1 MADVAL
7 HKPARSHHMLKLV
20 PHAADFGI
28 SRPIRHQHRL
38 NRRRTGSNVVW
49 RWHTRSSVAADKRQ
63 ALLGQSRR
71 DRRRAS
77 VLRARAANGSRLET
91 EAWHAKRF
99 AMVNMFGLRLPWR
112 AAGRSEG
119 SAVRV
124 ANEACVLHDA
134 SYWRCMRVVGSR
146 SAVFTLL
153 EQTTDITAERL
164 SARLGLGREVQC
176 RLFESSSAAV
186 SVVGPVRLLTCHDS
200 NLSEGDAAV
209 WLFVHPTA
217 LPLASTVLV
226 AASSLLGGR
235 SVAVTPG
242 PTLLRFQ
249 LRGPTSH
256 AVLTRAL
263 AHVDDTPPPPP
274 PPTSVGSPSA
284 APLRQPV
291 SGLPV
296 WRALCALSSP
306 STLPSRVVLA
316 VCVSHPTH
324 VRPPAAGRAA
334 IPVRPSPLLQELL
347 TAWPP
352 SLANRSALYAAATGA
367 EATGSGRHSA
377 PAAPL
382 ELLLVQE
389 PAAATGSHSSGAAAG
404 VRGGFGSGWDMLL
417 PAGSG
422 RAVWHALVQAGA
434 RVVGLK
440 EMHALGLHADQPFVS
455 HDTPD
460 DLNRLQ
466 RELAEAQTQHE
477 APAAR
482 LTSRKPRPAA
492 TKRTKRF
499 GPDWTVRAPSRAPP
513 AYSEAPFRAQVPTTA
528 PPVPE
533 PNVKE
538 GAGTGT
544 TMAAAESPTA
554 QPVALVQIVH
564 FCRLRAA
571 KEPTLA
577 LATALTT
584 ALASAT
590 GARPLVPADEKA
602 AMSCMP
608 PLPRTILP
616 RMLLRVRLTLP
627 RRGGARAPAFIFAA
641 EQPAIDAWHTDLQ
654 WRGSL
659 LTSGQGPDIQIRQ
672 AGELL
677 GLVTDGGFS
686 RLFGCGVAVGYCAA
700 VPFLTLLH
708 GPAHLSDGPANLS
721 SRHGDGEVGGGPF
734 SFRAAILVMVRSA
747 HSRMLRPA
755 IAEVILD

>member
-1 MADVAL
+1 MDHASS
-7 HKPARSHHMLKLV
+7 RGTHHMLKLM

-77 VLRARAANGSRLET
+77 VLRARAANGGGLET

-112 AAGRSEG
+112 AADRSEG

-146 SAVFTLL
+146 SAVFALL

-176 RLFESSSAAV
+176 RLFESSSNPAAI

-226 AASSLLGGR
+226 AAIGLLGGH
-235 SVAVTPG
+235 SVAVSPG

-263 AHVDDTPPPPP
+263 AHVDDTPAPP

-296 WRALCALSSP
+296 WRALCALSS
-306 STLPSRVVLA
+306 TAMLPSRVVLA

-334 IPVRPSPLLQELL
+334 NPVRPSPLLQGLL

-352 SLANRSALYAAATGA
+352 SLANRSALYAAATDAAATGA
-367 EATGSGRHSA
+367 EVTGSGRRSA
-377 PAAPL
+377 TAAPL

-389 PAAATGSHSSGAAAG
+389 PAAATMGSGFTPHSHSFGAAAG
-404 VRGGFGSGWDMLL
+404 VRGGFGSGWDVLL

-440 EMHALGLHADQPFVS
+440 EMHALGLHAEQPFVS

-460 DLNRLQ
+460 DLVRLQ
-466 RELAEAQTQHE
+466 RELAEAQIQHE

-482 LTSRKPRPAA
+482 LSSHKPRPA
-492 TKRTKRF
+492 TKLMKRF
-499 GPDWTVRAPSRAPP
+499 GPDWTGHAPCRASP
-513 AYSEAPFRAQVPTTA
+513 AYSGAPFRAQEPTAA
-528 PPVPE
+528 PLVPE
-533 PNVKE
+533 PTVKE
-538 GAGTGT
+538 GVQEDAGTT
-544 TMAAAESPTA
+544 LAAAESPTA
-554 QPVALVQIVH
+554 QPVALVQLVH
-564 FCRLRAA
+564 FCRLRTA
-571 KEPTLA
+571 KEPTI
-577 LATALTT
+577 ALTT
-584 ALASAT
+584 ALSAAA
-590 GARPLVPADEKA
+590 GAMPLAPADEKA
-602 AMSCMP
+602 ATSCMP
-608 PLPRTILP
+608 ALPRTILP

-627 RRGGARAPAFIFAA
+627 RRGAARAPAFIFAA
-641 EQPAIDAWHTDLQ
+641 EQSAIDAWHSDLQ

-659 LTSGQGPDIQIRQ
+659 LTTGRGPDIKIRQ

-686 RLFGCGVAVGYCAA
+686 RLLGCGVAVGYCAA
-700 VPFLTLLH
+700 VPFLALL
-708 GPAHLSDGPANLS
+708 LGPANLAC
-721 SRHGDGEVGGGPF
+721 RHGDGEVGGGPF
-734 SFRAAILVMVRSA
+734 SFRGAILVMVRSA

-755 IAEVILD
+755 IAEVLLD